1 MSLRKVFR
9 NFLIIFPFAGL
20 LFIFSIST
28 LTGCPILDRPL
39 AFLGED
45 CQSYGIHWN
54 NIVSPL
60 GLLVMS
66 WVVLGPAAWILFRIA
81 ETVHKYSRPDKEEDE
96 P

>member
-1 MSLRKVFR
+1 M
-9 NFLIIFPFAGL
+9 
-20 LFIFSIST
+20 IFSIST

-66 WVVLGPAAWILFRIA
+66 WIIIGPVAWILFRIS
-81 ETVHKYSRPDKEEDE
+81 ETVHKRLKSGNEEGE
-96 P
+96 S